1 MKSVLLIGQS
11 NMAGR
16 GFLHQVSPI
25 CDERIFMLR
34 NGRWQMMAEPI
45 HFDRA
50 VAGVGPAASFALAW
64 CAANPAEQVGLIP
77 CAEGGSSI
85 DEWNVEGTLFRH
97 AVTEAKY
104 AMEESELAAILWH
117 QGESDSQGG
126 KYKEYYK
133 KLDRI
138 VSGIR
143 EALGASQVPFIIG
156 GLGDYLGKSAFGL
169 SCTEYELIN
178 EELRRYAENN
188 ENCYFVTGEGFDS
201 NPDGIHINAESQR
214 RFGIRYFR
222 AYQTRSHITKPLDDE
237 GRIVKT
243 LCEKEHTAAE
253 KRYLALEKFTLGKL
267 SLGEVMN
274 SMKGDYDK

>member
-85 DEWNVEGTLFRH
+85 DEWNDEMEDGD
-97 AVTEAKY
+97 AV
-104 AMEESELAAILWH
+104 
-117 QGESDSQGG
+117 GG
-126 KYKEYYK
+126 STADTAE
-133 KLDRI
+133 
-138 VSGIR
+138 
-143 EALGASQVPFIIG
+143 
-156 GLGDYLGKSAFGL
+156 DYEQL
-169 SCTEYELIN
+169 
-178 EELRRYAENN
+178 
-188 ENCYFVTGEGFDS
+188 EGFD
-201 NPDGIHINAESQR
+201 
-214 RFGIRYFR
+214 YFV
-222 AYQTRSHITKPLDDE
+222 KPL
-237 GRIVKT
+237 
-243 LCEKEHTAAE
+243 
-253 KRYLALEKFTLGKL
+253 
-267 SLGEVMN
+267 N
-274 SMKGDYDK
+274 SDQ